1 MLRYL
6 PLVLVV
12 LLLATSP
19 LHSQDRPAKTFSDTA
34 SVVVI
39 EVPVN
44 VVDDG
49 EPIRGLKAE
58 NFRVFDGKKEQ
69 KLLGFEV
76 IDLEVA
82 KHDRPAAVPTPARR
96 RFLLFFDLAFTPR
109 IEVARSIAG
118 GRELLAGLHPSDVV
132 AIAAY
137 TRSRGASLLLNFSS
151 DRQQAG
157 ALLDGLEDLLDGDA
171 PRVSQSPGGDPLKLV
186 VDQGLAISL
195 DVTSNDIAGE
205 ELQDLPSGG
214 RGGTGVASSVRAD
227 ILDSNSRLNI
237 RGNTE
242 RARSYFRGFTEAL
255 SQFAKATA
263 GLDGRRF
270 FVLFSSGFDDQIFAT
285 SQERNR
291 PMVMGASSA
300 HTFMKRAIED
310 FRQTGWEIHSVDPG
324 RNQGFSSAVS
334 DVSTGGFVAPPSG
347 GPPVAAFDNLVTFA
361 RETGGELY
369 RNFGDLGAAMGEVLD
384 RSSVTYMLAFQV
396 ENVRN
401 DGVFHPIQVE
411 LVGVPGRP
419 RIHHRQ
425 GFVAGSPERAG
436 VSKVVSLAE
445 RILSDEE
452 QGGLPLRTL
461 MVPLRGDG
469 NLTRLAVLL
478 ETSGQALLEG
488 HTGDELDIE
497 AYAYAIDAKG
507 DIQDFLAQQLT
518 LTTSKVGSELGQRGF
533 EFYSDLALPPG
544 NYRLRVLLRHGQ
556 TGREVLKTLPFE
568 VKAVAA
574 EQPRL
579 AALLMPS
586 EAGNEPILI
595 REKAGAG
602 AVPYPFVVGEGQEF
616 FPLIEPTL
624 VELKKRKLVL
634 FGYGLRSGDSG
645 LELRLENAA
654 GEVIEGRLKLVSA
667 APTEPDGLDRVY
679 LTFDPQG
686 LAPGD
691 YRIFASLRD
700 AAGQLQGQTQ
710 LRVVLADS

>member
-1 MLRYL
+1 MLRCP
-6 PLVLVV
+6 PLVLLA
-12 LLLATSP
+12 LLLVGSP

-49 EPIRGLKAE
+49 VPVRGLKAE

-82 KHDRPAAVPTPARR
+82 QRDRPAAVPTPARR

-109 IEVARSIAG
+109 IEIGRSIAG
-118 GRELLAGLHPSDVV
+118 GRELLAGLHASDLV

-137 TRSRGASLLLNFSS
+137 TRNRGASLLLNFSS
-151 DRQQAG
+151 DRKQAG

-214 RGGTGVASSVRAD
+214 RGGGGVASSVRAD
-227 ILDSNSRLNI
+227 VLAANSRLNI

-285 SQERNR
+285 ALERNR
-291 PMVMGASSA
+291 PMAMGASSA
-300 HTFMKRAIED
+300 QNFMKEAIED
-310 FRQTGWEIHSVDPG
+310 FRQAGWEIHSVDPG
-324 RNQGFSSAVS
+324 RNRGFGSSIS
-334 DVSTGGFVAPPSG
+334 DLSVGGYVAPPSG
-347 GPPVAAFDNLVTFA
+347 GPTAVAVDNLVTFA

-369 RNFGDLGAAMGEVLD
+369 RNFGDLGAAMEQVLD

-396 ENVRN
+396 ENVKD
-401 DGVFHPIQVE
+401 DGAFHPIKVE
-411 LVGVPGRP
+411 LTGVPGRP

-425 GFVAGSPERAG
+425 GFVASPAESSG
-436 VSKVVSLAE
+436 VAKTVSLAD

-452 QGGLPLRTL
+452 KTGLPLRAL
-461 MVPLRGDG
+461 LVPLQRDG
-469 NLTRLAVLL
+469 NLVRLAVLL
-478 ETSGQALLEG
+478 ETGGAALLEG
-488 HTGDELDIE
+488 HDGDELGIE
-497 AYAYAIDAKG
+497 AFAYAIDAQG

-518 LTTSKVGSELGQRGF
+518 LATSKVGPELMKRSF
-533 EFYSDLALPPG
+533 ELYSDLALPPG
-544 NYRLRVLLRHGQ
+544 NYRLRVLLRQRQ

-568 VKAVAA
+568 VKASPA
-574 EQPRL
+574 EQSRL

-586 EAGNEPILI
+586 EAGNDPILI
-595 REKAGAG
+595 REKAGEG

-624 VELKKRKLVL
+624 AELKKRNLVL
-634 FGYGLRSGDSG
+634 FGYGLRSGGHG

-654 GEVIEGRLKLVSA
+654 GESIDGRLKLVSA
-667 APTEPDGLDRVY
+667 APTEPDGLDRLY

-686 LAPGD
+686 LAPGA
-691 YRIFASLRD
+691 YRIFANLRD
-700 AAGQLQGQTQ
+700 AGGQSFDQTE
-710 LRVVLADS
+710 LRLTLADS